1 MKIKPYLS
9 KVYGMQQNKFK
20 EEVYSDTGLPGK
32 QEKSH
37 VSNVI
42 YHLKESEKKRTKPR
56 VSRRKK
62 GKNKYRRG
70 NRDKNNNRI
79 D

>member
-42 YHLKESEKKRTKPR
+42 YHLKESEKKEQSPESAEGR
-56 VSRRKK
+56 K
-62 GKNKYRRG
+62 GKINIGEEIETK
-70 NRDKNNNRI
+70 I
-79 D
+79 TIE